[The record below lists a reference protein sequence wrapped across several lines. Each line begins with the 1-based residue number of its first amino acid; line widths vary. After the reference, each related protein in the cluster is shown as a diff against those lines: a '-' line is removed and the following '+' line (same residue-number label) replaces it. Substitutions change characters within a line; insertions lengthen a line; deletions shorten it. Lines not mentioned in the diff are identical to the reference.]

1 MPTANYQVGES
12 FRVQFAWKLPEGD
25 YLRAVFE
32 AQVLDTIPSADKYI
46 VRLNKLVAGRQE
58 TAEGE
63 MRPREEFSS
72 EYWALVA
79 QIAGNKLSLAY
90 EADDGRALHL
100 RLATLT
106 GEHNYFWRF
115 SDAEA
120 FLKEQLDSA
129 EDAPP
134 EVGL

>member
-1 MPTANYQVGES
+1 MPTANYKIGEI
-12 FRVQFAWKLPEGD
+12 FQVQFAWKLPQGD

-32 AQVLDTIPSADKYI
+32 AQVLDKIASADKYI
-46 VRLNKLVAGRQE
+46 VSLNKLVAGRQE

-63 MRPREEFSS
+63 TRPREAFSA
-72 EYWALVA
+72 EYWQLVG
-79 QIAGNKLSLAY
+79 QIAGKKLSLAY

-106 GEHNYFWRF
+106 GEHNYFNRF

-120 FLKEQLDSA
+120 FLNERLDSA
-129 EDAPP
+129 KDSPP